1 MENQKHTPN
10 PVSKDKGKE
19 KKKTEELFKL
29 LYSKPMSRRMAA
41 TLLGFT
47 DQTYMVTKP
56 VYDWLKH
63 EKACIVGKIKCSRSG
78 RFVQG
83 VTTNPEFFPKS
94 NQLNL
99 FE

>member
-1 MENQKHTPN
+1 MENTINTPV
-10 PVSKDKGKE
+10 PQRQGKDKE
-19 KKKTEELFKL
+19 KTRAEELFNL

-41 TLLGFT
+41 TFLGYA

-56 VYDWLKH
+56 VYDWLKN
-63 EKACIVGKIKCSRSG
+63 EKAHVIGKIKCSRSG
-78 RFVQG
+78 RLVEA
-83 VTTNPEFFPKS
+83 VTTNPVYFPKS